1 MGKLRRNRDVQLRTE
16 RRLQQDEGVHVPL
29 LIRALISTTLIAS
42 LALADDASDKA
53 LALNKEGTK
62 LAEQGKHADAIE
74 RFKSA
79 EVLLPRYQHHCNIGI
94 AYQDSGKLPQA
105 LLFLQSCVARAGK
118 NASPASKTRLA
129 TLEAKLKGAPWG
141 TLVVTGEQLRVAIA
155 PWADEEW
162 VVDGQR
168 SFVLERGAV
177 SLLVKRRDGTTWTQP
192 ASVESGASVTVAL
205 TPPPP
210 PPPVVTK
217 QPDPVKPP
225 EQQPEPVK
233 QTPPLSEPVKLVTPV
248 EPAARP
254 VTPWIVAGSG
264 AGLLVLGTITYFV
277 AASQVTSFPST
288 TPESALTGYRALVVT
303 TYASWGLGAVA
314 LAGGLV
320 WGLVAG
326 TAAPVT
332 LVPGV
337 GAHGEVSLFFS
348 TRL

>member
-1 MGKLRRNRDVQLRTE
+1 MPV
-16 RRLQQDEGVHVPL
+16 
-29 LIRALISTTLIAS
+29 LIRAALVTTLVGS

-74 RFKSA
+74 RFKAA

-118 NASPASKTRLA
+118 NASAASKTRLA
-129 TLEAKLKGAPWG
+129 TLETKLKSAPWG
-141 TLVVTGEQLRVAIA
+141 TLVVTGEQLRVAVA

-162 VVDGQR
+162 IVDGQR
-168 SFVLERGAV
+168 AFVLEQGPA

-192 ASVESGASVTVAL
+192 VTVESGSTVTVAL
-205 TPPPP
+205 APPP
-210 PPPVVTK
+210 PPPVAVAVVT
-217 QPDPVKPP
+217 PP
-225 EQQPEPVK
+225 EKKPEPVK
-233 QTPPLSEPVKLVTPV
+233 EPPPPPPEPVKIVAPV
-248 EPAARP
+248 EAPGP
-254 VTPWIVAGSG
+254 LTPWIVAGSG
-264 AGLLVLGTITYFV
+264 AALLALGTITYFA

-288 TPESALTGYRALVVT
+288 APESALTGYRALVVT

-314 LAGGLV
+314 LVGGLV

-326 TAAPVT
+326 NASSVT
-332 LVPGV
+332 LVPTV
-337 GAHGEVSLFFS
+337 GARGEVSLTFS
-348 TRL
+348 TTL

>member
-1 MGKLRRNRDVQLRTE
+1 MS
-16 RRLQQDEGVHVPL
+16 L
-29 LIRALISTTLIAS
+29 LIRGLISTTLVAS
-42 LALADDASDKA
+42 LAFADDASDKA

-74 RFKSA
+74 RFKAA

-129 TLEAKLKGAPWG
+129 TLETKLKGAPWG

-168 SFVLERGAV
+168 AFVLEPGPV

-192 ASVESGASVTVAL
+192 ASVETGTTITVAL

-210 PPPVVTK
+210 PPIAVVT
-217 QPDPVKPP
+217 PP
-225 EQQPEPVK
+225 EKKPEPVK
-233 QTPPLSEPVKLVTPV
+233 ALPPPPKPEPVKLVAPV
-248 EPAARP
+248 ETPSRSL
-254 VTPWIVAGSG
+254 TPWIVAGSG
-264 AGLLVLGTITYFV
+264 AALLVLGTITYFV
-277 AASQVTSFPST
+277 ASSQVTSFPST
-288 TPESALTGYRALVVT
+288 APESALTGYRALVVT
-303 TYASWGLGAVA
+303 TYTSWGLGAVA

-326 TAAPVT
+326 TSAPVT
-332 LVPGV
+332 LVPTV
-337 GAHGEVSLFFS
+337 GAHGEVSLSFS
-348 TRL
+348 TTL

>member
-1 MGKLRRNRDVQLRTE
+1 MS
-16 RRLQQDEGVHVPL
+16 L
-29 LIRALISTTLIAS
+29 LIRALISTTLIA
-42 LALADDASDKA
+42 AFAFADDASDKA

-62 LAEQGKHADAIE
+62 LAEQGKHAEAIE
-74 RFKSA
+74 RFKAA

-105 LLFLQSCVARAGK
+105 LLFLKSCVARAGK

-129 TLEAKLKGAPWG
+129 TLETTLKGAPWG
-141 TLVVTGEQLRVAIA
+141 TLVVTGEQLRVAIM

-168 SFVLERGAV
+168 AFVLERGPV
-177 SLLVKRRDGTTWTQP
+177 SLVVKRRDGTTWTQ
-192 ASVESGASVTVAL
+192 ATSVESGVSVTVAL
-205 TPPPP
+205 TPASTPT
-210 PPPVVTK
+210 PPVVVVT
-217 QPDPVKPP
+217 PP
-225 EQQPEPVK
+225 EQKPTTKAVKEPPPLRPEPVK
-233 QTPPLSEPVKLVTPV
+233 VVTPV
-248 EPAARP
+248 ETTSRP

-264 AGLLVLGTITYFV
+264 GALLVLGTITYFV

-288 TPESALTGYRALVVT
+288 APESALTGYRALVVT

-314 LAGGLV
+314 LAGGLL

-326 TAAPVT
+326 SSAPVA
-332 LVPGV
+332 LVPAV
-337 GAHGEVSLFFS
+337 GAHGEVSLSLS